1 MAKFVLTDAYVA
13 VNGTAISDHLSSVTV
28 ETSADEV
35 EFTSFGTSGFREFGA
50 GLKDATVT
58 ADAFQDFAASNLDS
72 ILYPL
77 YSTGG
82 TFALEV
88 RPTSSAA
95 SSTNPK
101 YTMTARLF
109 SYSPIAGAVGDA
121 STMAITFRNAGT
133 AGLVRGT
140 S

>member
-13 VNGTAISDHLSSVTV
+13 VNGTAISDHLSSVSI

-35 EFTSFGTSGFREFGA
+35 EFTSFGTSGWREFGA
-50 GLKDATVT
+50 GLKDATIT
-58 ADAFQDFAASNLDS
+58 AEAFQDFAASSLDA

-82 TFALEV
+82 TFGLEV
-88 RPTSSAA
+88 RPTSSAV

-101 YTMTARLF
+101 YTMTARLLT
-109 SYSPIAGAVGDA
+109 YSPIAGAVGDA
-121 STMAITFRNAGT
+121 STTPLSFRNAGT

>member
-13 VNGTAISDHLSSVTV
+13 VNGTAISDHLSSVTI

-35 EFTSFGTSGFREFGA
+35 EFTSFGTSGWREFGG
-50 GLKDATVT
+50 GLKDVT
-58 ADAFQDFAASNLDS
+58 ISAEAFQDFAASSLDA

-82 TFALEV
+82 TFGLEV
-88 RPTSSAA
+88 RPTSSAV

-121 STMAITFRNAGT
+121 STMPLSFRNAGT

>member
-1 MAKFVLTDAYVA
+1 MAKFTLTDAYVS

-28 ETSADEV
+28 ESSADEI
-35 EFTSFGTSGFREFGA
+35 EFTSFGTSGFREFGS
-50 GLKDATVT
+50 GLKDATVS
-58 ADAFQDFAASNLDS
+58 AEAFQDFAAASLDA

-77 YSTGG
+77 YNTGG

-101 YTMTARLF
+101 YTMTSRLF

-121 STMAITFRNAGT
+121 STTSLVFRNAGT

>member
-13 VNGTAISDHLSSVTV
+13 VNGTAISDHLSSVSI

-35 EFTSFGTSGFREFGA
+35 EFTAFGTSGWREFGA
-50 GLKDATVT
+50 GLKDATVS
-58 ADAFQDFAASNLDS
+58 AEAFQDFAAASLDA

-77 YSTGG
+77 YNTGG

-88 RPTSSAA
+88 RPTSSAV

-101 YTMTARLF
+101 FTMTARLLT
-109 SYSPIAGAVGDA
+109 YSPIAGAVGDA
-121 STMAITFRNAGT
+121 STTPLSFRNAGT